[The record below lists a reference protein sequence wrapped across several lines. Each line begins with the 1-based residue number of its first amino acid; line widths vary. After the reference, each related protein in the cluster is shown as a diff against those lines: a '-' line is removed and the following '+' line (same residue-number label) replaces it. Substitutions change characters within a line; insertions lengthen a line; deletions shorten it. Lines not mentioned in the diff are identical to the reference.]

1 MHYAY
6 PLQLLLLRIDFIFS
20 VFNRFLIPGV
30 NHVETPKEEAGG
42 YSVLLARIPVL
53 SEGQAST
60 YRSKRRLYRYVGY

>member
-1 MHYAY
+1 MHI
-6 PLQLLLLRIDFIFS
+6 PCNCCFFVIDFIFS

-42 YSVLLARIPVL
+42 YSVLLARISVL